1 MQEQNYAIT
10 RSDRERLNAH
20 RGAVLWFTGLSGAG
34 KSTIANALEQA
45 LHRQGKRTYTLDGDH
60 LRRGLCSDLG
70 FTDEDR
76 QENMRRLAEVARLMM
91 DAGLIVITA
100 FISPFRRD
108 REHARQLIG
117 PENFI
122 EIHISTPLN
131 VCEERDVKGLYR
143 KAREGRL
150 SNMTG
155 IDSAYEKPE
164 RPHVSI
170 DTCSISESAAVD
182 MLMRLLPD

>member
-1 MQEQNYAIT
+1 
-10 RSDRERLNAH
+10 
-20 RGAVLWFTGLSGAG
+20 
-34 KSTIANALEQA
+34 
-45 LHRQGKRTYTLDGDH
+45 
-60 LRRGLCSDLG
+60 
-70 FTDEDR
+70 
-76 QENMRRLAEVARLMM
+76 MRRLAEVASLMM

-108 REHARQLIG
+108 REYARQLIG
-117 PENFI
+117 SENFI